1 MDKHGNTH
9 PHPPTLTMKE
19 NYGGPFS
26 PSGGAGPV
34 LTQEAQDPAF
44 DAPSRSL
51 KNIDMSRQETS
62 LGDVAQTLDELRLGS
77 NAPGI
82 VIKSDDVLVD
92 TDQPPSRESGS
103 DDSQKADSSSELG
116 TKPPSLDGKS
126 YTSGTTFALDE
137 KESLRPD
144 DSASVKA
151 AGEDDDAFSIRGSL
165 IAGSRMGSEVA
176 GRTRVIQLGDMPER
190 RLMQV
195 TSGGSSHGILTP
207 QSTSSEQPSGH
218 IPEMPVLQ
226 RADSSS
232 DALNLI
238 YQQAP
243 DDKLIEAMASSK
255 DRLFLLKL
263 EKEVVDFVQNS
274 KYAVSPHGPSSTY

>member
-9 PHPPTLTMKE
+9 PHPATLTMKE
-19 NYGGPFS
+19 NYRGPFS
-26 PSGGAGPV
+26 PSEGAGPG
-34 LTQEAQDPAF
+34 LAQEAQDPAF
-44 DAPSRSL
+44 DAPPPSL
-51 KNIDMSRQETS
+51 KNIDISGQEAS
-62 LGDVAQTLDELRLGS
+62 LDDVAQTLDGLRLGS
-77 NAPGI
+77 NPPGI
-82 VIKSDDVLVD
+82 VIKSDDVLVE

-103 DDSQKADSSSELG
+103 DDSQKADSSSDLG

-176 GRTRVIQLGDMPER
+176 SRTRVIQLGDMPER

-207 QSTSSEQPSGH
+207 QSTSSEQP
-218 IPEMPVLQ
+218 PEMPILQ

-274 KYAVSPHGPSSTY
+274 KYAGSPHRLSSTY